1 VYLDITHDHCLSEAQ
16 VQNDFDSKFK
26 FQNST
31 LSVKKCTNIRVGNDN
46 YINDNTMWT

>member
-1 VYLDITHDHCLSEAQ
+1 MKCVPVVDITHDHCLSEAQ

-26 FQNST
+26 ST

-46 YINDNTMWT
+46 ILYMWT